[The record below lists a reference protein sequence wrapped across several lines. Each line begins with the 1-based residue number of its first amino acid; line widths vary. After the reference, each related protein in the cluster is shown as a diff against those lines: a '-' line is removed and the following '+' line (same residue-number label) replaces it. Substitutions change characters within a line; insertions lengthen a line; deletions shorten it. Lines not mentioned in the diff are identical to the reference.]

1 MSSTEAEVIAA
12 NLSIRAVGLPS
23 SCLWQVIRQ
32 AGGSH
37 KCQLAKLGRGDT
49 CPKCEERCLGVRS
62 IERSGHYRRHV
73 EPRQSLFDPRECDDC
88 PVDHKFL
95 SAQRITI
102 AQFKDGTFD
111 ADVSWDWSS
120 RDGQRVMKGKW
131 TGMTVF
137 RIPGPNE
144 IDYGVE
150 SREIRNALTDSCYV
164 GQESRS

>member
-1 MSSTEAEVIAA
+1 MGT
-12 NLSIRAVGLPS
+12 RARNAKKDAWEFDPLKD
-23 SCLWQVIRQ
+23 QVI
-32 AGGSH
+32 
-37 KCQLAKLGRGDT
+37 
-49 CPKCEERCLGVRS
+49 
-62 IERSGHYRRHV
+62 RRHV
-73 EPRQSLFDPRECDDC
+73 EPRQTLFDPRDCDDC

-120 RDGQRVMKGKW
+120 RDGQRAMKGEW

-164 GQESRS
+164 GQGREGSMDIYLIGKRELSKSCFWKIIRRPLESLNQVGHLLLGTLTRHND